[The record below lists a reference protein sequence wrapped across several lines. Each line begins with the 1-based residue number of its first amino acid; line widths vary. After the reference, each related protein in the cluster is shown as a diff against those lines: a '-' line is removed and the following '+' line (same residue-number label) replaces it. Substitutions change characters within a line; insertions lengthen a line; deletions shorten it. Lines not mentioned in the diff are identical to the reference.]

1 MQLWTEHLG
10 VHPQDHLLNNIL
22 TDPISSETW
31 DYFIHVVKTNEKCYE
46 QFKLEDMI
54 GGGEGGG
61 EAGGGGGERG
71 GGGGGGE
78 GAYPKGD
85 GKWGPDVGRYERLV
99 GVVGHLVAYP
109 RDFLAGEDLERT
121 SLAVITECFV

>member
-1 MQLWTEHLG
+1 MQLWQEHLG
-10 VHPQDHLLNNIL
+10 VHPQDHLLTHIL

-31 DYFIHVVKTNEKCYE
+31 EYFHHVVKTNAKCYE
-46 QFKLEDMI
+46 QFPLEDI
-54 GGGEGGG
+54 VGRGKGEGGEGEGG
-61 EAGGGGGERG
+61 V
-71 GGGGGGE
+71 GE

-85 GKWGPDVGRYERLV
+85 GKWGPDVGKYEKLV
-99 GVVGHLVAYP
+99 GVVGHLVEYP